1 MRFWLV
7 CSSALT
13 VCASPAAAGVVYFT
27 HRPAFASH
35 AAMGGGVHIAT
46 ETFEEAE
53 LMGGKSP
60 FPDPLSSGVPN
71 STVFP
76 EGLAAPGLTMQTNR
90 RAGPLALRDAPSGNA
105 QAMFAVGLGAIG
117 TTSTKVG
124 EDLGIL
130 FGIECSIDILFEIDG
145 LQAVGL
151 ELSRFAAFGTAGWH
165 IGIFDAD
172 DAFIGQYVVAGPV
185 AAEPATNFFGV
196 WSDTPIA
203 RINLFDLSAAP
214 SPDAVDNIE
223 MWVPAPG
230 VGASLLVLGF
240 AGFLRR
246 RRERCEIR

>member
-1 MRFWLV
+1 MRSWLV

-27 HRPAFASH
+27 HRPAFAAH
-35 AAMGGGVHIAT
+35 VEMGGGVHIAT

-53 LMGGKSP
+53 LMAGKSP

-76 EGLAAPGLTMQTNR
+76 EGLAAPGLTIQTNR
-90 RAGPLALRDAPSGNA
+90 RAGPLAPIDVPSGNA
-105 QAMFAVGLGAIG
+105 QALFAVGLGAIG

-130 FGIECSIDILFEIDG
+130 FGIECSIDIVFELDG

-165 IGIFDAD
+165 IGIFDSD
-172 DAFIGQYVVAGPV
+172 DALIGQFVISGPV

-203 RINLFDLSAAP
+203 RINLFDLSPAP

-230 VGASLLVLGF
+230 
-240 AGFLRR
+240 AGWALMAMGLAGCSRR
-246 RRERCEIR
+246 RRGSRAIS